1 MQMSSRQADNLYVEF
16 YLDTM
21 EEKEKAAKRRAEK
34 KRRKREA
41 EADRAFVWDPEVKD
55 EKAGG
60 FIEECPEFCRW
71 LNECKPAV

>member
-1 MQMSSRQADNLYVEF
+1 MQMSSRQADTLYVEL

-41 EADRAFVWDPEVKD
+41 EADRAFVWDLEVKD
-55 EKAGG
+55 ERAAG
-60 FIEECPEFCRW
+60 FIEECSKFCKW
-71 LNECKPAV
+71 LDECKPAV

>member
-16 YLDTM
+16 YLETM
-21 EEKEKAAKRRAEK
+21 EKKEKAAKRRAKK

-41 EADRAFVWDPEVKD
+41 EADKAFVWDLEVKD

-60 FIEECPEFCRW
+60 FIKECSEFCRF
-71 LNECKPAV
+71 LNEWKPVV

>member
-16 YLDTM
+16 YLDIM

-41 EADRAFVWDPEVKD
+41 EADRAFVWDLEVKD

-60 FIEECPEFCRW
+60 FIEEFPEFCRW